1 MHEDSD
7 GRIWIGTNVGVYIYN
22 PKTENFRKFD
32 VATERGDVISRE
44 VSSIKCDSA
53 GDLWIGVNWQGV
65 FRYDRRDE
73 SLELYE
79 PVPGDTTSLSSIH
92 VWDLCFDGDGNLWV
106 GSQNGGLD
114 RYDRETDRFIRHRL
128 KGLSDVSRIVLDKQ
142 NRLLIGTMKDG
153 LFSFNPYREPD
164 RPLAFGSRTRGL
176 IREGYFCP

>member
-114 RYDRETDRFIRHRL
+114 RYDRETDRFIRHRR
-128 KGLSDVSRIVLDKQ
+128 KDFRMSAGLYWTSRIDCL
-142 NRLLIGTMKDG
+142 
-153 LFSFNPYREPD
+153 
-164 RPLAFGSRTRGL
+164 
-176 IREGYFCP
+176 